1 MRTARCEYRTRIPD
15 SSPVTD
21 MKGCLFI
28 IAAPSG
34 AGKTTLVHELLARD
48 PALKLSVSF
57 TTRAARPGE
66 RDGVDYHFVSRD
78 RFGAMREAG
87 EFLEWAEVHGNL
99 YATSRV
105 WLDSEMAAG
114 RDIVLEI
121 DWQGARQVRRAFR
134 EAVGVFVL
142 PPTLEELQRRL
153 VGRAQDSAEVIAR
166 RVANARREMHHVGDF
181 DYVIINKELRNA
193 ADELEV
199 LVKAARLRLPVQ
211 RANYPQ
217 LFFQLTQSD
226 DED

>member
-1 MRTARCEYRTRIPD
+1 
-15 SSPVTD
+15 

-34 AGKTTLVHELLARD
+34 AGKTTLVRELLARD

-99 YATSRV
+99 YATSRA
-105 WLDSEMAAG
+105 WLEGEMAAG

-121 DWQGARQVRRAFR
+121 DCQGAMQVRLAFR
-134 EAVGVFVL
+134 EAVGIFIL
-142 PPTLEELQRRL
+142 PPSIEELEQRL
-153 VGRAQDSAEVIAR
+153 VGRGQDRADVIAR
-166 RVANARREMHHVGDF
+166 RLANARGEMHHVGDF
-181 DYVIINKELRNA
+181 NYVIINKELRSA

-199 LVKAARLRLPVQ
+199 LVRAARLRPSAQ
-211 RANYPQ
+211 RAHHPQ

>member
-1 MRTARCEYRTRIPD
+1 
-15 SSPVTD
+15 

-28 IAAPSG
+28 VAAPSG
-34 AGKTTLVHELLARD
+34 AGKTTLVGELLARD

-57 TTRAARPGE
+57 TTRAPRPGE

-78 RFGAMREAG
+78 RFGALREAG

-105 WLDSEMAAG
+105 WLESEMAAG

-121 DWQGARQVRRAFR
+121 DWQGARQVRLAFR
-134 EAVGVFVL
+134 EAVGIFIL
-142 PPTLEELQRRL
+142 PPSIEELESRL
-153 VGRAQDSAEVIAR
+153 LGRGQDTADVIAR
-166 RVANARREMHHVGDF
+166 RLANAREEMHHVDEF
-181 DYVIINKELRNA
+181 DYVIINKELRYA
-193 ADELEV
+193 AGELEL
-199 LVKAARLRLPVQ
+199 LVKAARLRLSVQ
-211 RANYPQ
+211 RAHHPQ

>member
-1 MRTARCEYRTRIPD
+1 
-15 SSPVTD
+15 

-34 AGKTTLVHELLARD
+34 AGKTTLVRELLARD

-99 YATSRV
+99 YATSRA
-105 WLDSEMAAG
+105 WLEGEMAAG

-121 DWQGARQVRRAFR
+121 DWQGAMQVRLAFR
-134 EAVGVFVL
+134 EAVGIFIL
-142 PPTLEELQRRL
+142 PPSIEELEQRL
-153 VGRAQDSAEVIAR
+153 VGRGQDRADVIAR
-166 RVANARREMHHVGDF
+166 RLANARGEMRHVGDF
-181 DYVIINKELRNA
+181 DYVIINKELRSA
-193 ADELEV
+193 ADEIEV
-199 LVKAARLRLPVQ
+199 LVRAARLRPSVQ
-211 RANYPQ
+211 RAHHPQ